1 MWQIQIMCHGID
13 PTKNLLKE
21 DDQMKTARKILSV
34 IFMAALI
41 MVMCT
46 TVFAAGTGSITITNA
61 TTGQSYSAYK
71 VFDLTYVDSNVAY
84 TYTKTG
90 ASDSFYN
97 ALTDAGSPF
106 ILTAT
111 TNADV
116 YNVSTNS
123 TAETISAWLD
133 TNKTL
138 LGDAAASQV
147 ASSDTV
153 SFTGLDLGYYYV
165 TSGLGSTVTLT
176 STTPTASIVDKNQK
190 PRPDVN
196 DGYKSIVNGNEN
208 VDSISAQYGD
218 TVTFELKATATNYD
232 GETKIT
238 EYVAHDQPG
247 TGYSNLTV
255 TSVTVGGTT
264 LAGTAYTASTNNST
278 GELTVTIPWV
288 DNNQNFLYTTS
299 GTTTADIV
307 VTITATVTNASE
319 SRTNTGWFTWTNS
332 TDDPNGHDDVV
343 VSSYKITINKT
354 DSTTNAVLANAQ
366 FVLKNSED
374 KFYNLT
380 NNGVV
385 TWVDA
390 QGDATVCTTNA
401 SGVAEIT
408 GLKNGTYTV
417 MEIKAPDGY
426 QLPTTGTEVNINNAD
441 GTAAITNTKGDTTPL
456 PETGG
461 LGTILFT
468 AFGLIVVITTGIF
481 LVTNKR
487 MSKESI

>member
-1 MWQIQIMCHGID
+1 MCHGID

-71 VFDLTYVDSNVAY
+71 VFDLTYVGDNVAY

-97 ALTDAGSPF
+97 ALTASGSPF
-106 ILTAT
+106 TLTAT
-111 TNADV
+111 TNANV
-116 YNVSTNS
+116 YNVSPNAS
-123 TAETISAWLD
+123 AETISAWLG

-138 LGDAAASQV
+138 LGAAAASQV

-153 SFTGLDLGYYYV
+153 TFSNLDLGYYYV

-190 PRPDVN
+190 PGPDAD
-196 DGYKSIVNGNEN
+196 DGYKSIVNGDDN
-208 VDSISAQYGD
+208 VESISAQYGD

-232 GETKIT
+232 GDTKIQQ
-238 EYVAHDQPG
+238 YVAHDLPG
-247 TGYSNLTV
+247 AGYSNLAV
-255 TSVTVGGTT
+255 TGVTVGDTT

-288 DNNQNFLYTTS
+288 DSNQNFLYTTL

-307 VTITATVTNASE
+307 VTVTATVTNASD
-319 SRTNTGWFTWTNS
+319 SRTNTGWFTWTGKDTDTDS
-332 TDDPNGHDDVV
+332 TDVEV
-343 VSSYKITINKT
+343 YSYKITINKT
-354 DSTTNAVLANAQ
+354 DSSTSTPLANAQ
-366 FVLKNSED
+366 FVLKNSEN

-380 NNGVV
+380 NGVV

-390 QGDATVCTTNA
+390 QGDATVFTTNGN
-401 SGVAEIT
+401 GVAEIT

-426 QLPTTGTEVNINNAD
+426 QLPTTGTEVTINNAD

-468 AFGLIVVITTGIF
+468 VFGLIVVITTGVV